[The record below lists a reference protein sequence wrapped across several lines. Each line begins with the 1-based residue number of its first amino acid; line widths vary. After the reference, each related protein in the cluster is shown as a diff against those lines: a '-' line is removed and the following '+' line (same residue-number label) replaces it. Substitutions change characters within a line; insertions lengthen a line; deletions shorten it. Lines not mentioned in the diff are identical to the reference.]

1 MSHLPT
7 YYWHL
12 YSGDPLAFTI
22 PVESTSSAADVV
34 EAEWRHPDVTT
45 LTLSG
50 GTLSV
55 SDDGNGNIVVD
66 GDAGAP
72 NLPVTKGK
80 EAQLLV
86 DVGKGLQVDSV
97 QEVSVGSRVAA

>member
-1 MSHLPT
+1 MSHLST

-50 GTLSV
+50 GALQV

-66 GDAGAP
+66 GDAGTP
-72 NLPVTKGK
+72 SLPTTEGK

-86 DVGKGLQVDSV
+86 DVGKGLQVDSLQSV
-97 QEVSVGSRVAA
+97 KVGSRVTA